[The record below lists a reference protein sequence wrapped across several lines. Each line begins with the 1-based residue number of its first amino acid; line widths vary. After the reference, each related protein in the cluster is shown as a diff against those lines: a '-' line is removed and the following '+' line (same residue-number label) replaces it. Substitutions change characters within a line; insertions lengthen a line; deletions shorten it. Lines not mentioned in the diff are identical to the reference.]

1 MTAPPQRGR
10 RRLGRRH
17 LAWPVAAFLGI
28 ACILPVL
35 LLVVF
40 SGFEVDEDTFQMVP
54 ALSGRAWAEFMR
66 NPAYGSLIGKAVT
79 YGLSTAALAALLGYP
94 LALAVVRLPASW
106 KGVALIVLLTP
117 LYTGDI
123 VRVYAWRVMLGTE
136 GLVNAVLLG
145 LHIVDRPVQAL
156 LFTPFAT
163 HLVLLYNTLPFMVL
177 AIWVSAERIDRRLLE
192 AARDLGA
199 RPLQAFAR
207 VTLPLTTP
215 GLAAGALAV
224 FALSA
229 GDLTTPSLLGGTSGA
244 TAMATI
250 DNLFGTAF
258 DWPLA
263 AVVALVLLAALLA
276 SAVAMAGAVLAL
288 GRGRAARPGR
298 SP

>member
-1 MTAPPQRGR
+1 MSLLRH
-10 RRLGRRH
+10 LGRRH
-17 LAWPVAAFLGI
+17 LAWPVAAFLGLG
-28 ACILPVL
+28 CILPVL

-40 SGFEVDEDTFQMVP
+40 SGFEVDEDAFQMVP
-54 ALSGRAWAEFMR
+54 ALSGRAWGEFLR
-66 NPAYGSLIGKAVT
+66 NPAYGFLIGKAVT
-79 YGLSTAALAALLGYP
+79 YGVSTAGLSALLGYP
-94 LALAVVRLPASW
+94 LALAVARLPASW
-106 KGVALIVLLTP
+106 KGIALIVLLTP
-117 LYTGDI
+117 LYTGEI

-145 LHIVDRPVQAL
+145 LGLVDRPVQAL

-177 AIWVSAERIDRRLLE
+177 AIWVSAERVDRRLIE

-215 GLAAGALAV
+215 GLAAGAVAV
-224 FALSA
+224 FALAA

-244 TAMATI
+244 TAMAMI

-263 AVVALVLLAALLA
+263 CVIAIALLAALLL
-276 SAVAMAGAVLAL
+276 SAALLTAAVLAL
-288 GRGRAARPGR
+288 GGAARPGR
-298 SP
+298 RA